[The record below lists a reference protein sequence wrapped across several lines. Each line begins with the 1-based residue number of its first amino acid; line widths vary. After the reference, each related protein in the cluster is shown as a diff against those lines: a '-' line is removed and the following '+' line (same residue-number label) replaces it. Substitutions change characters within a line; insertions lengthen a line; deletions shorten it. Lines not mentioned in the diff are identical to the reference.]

1 MKPVFLR
8 VCLALFAILIAC
20 GIGLWRFSISS
31 EKTLESAKRQYDQ
44 TQEKIARYEASRG
57 ALSSAES
64 GGSLFSQANRI
75 AASAGLGNR
84 LENLRPASDKSGE
97 ILDLRARSLYLGEAM
112 RFLSLAEALDKAI
125 IERMTLRRDSNNL
138 LDLEMRIRR
147 RDDG

>member
-1 MKPVFLR
+1 MKSAIFRLCV
-8 VCLALFAILIAC
+8 ALFAILLVC
-20 GIGLWRFSISS
+20 GFGLWRFSISS
-31 EKTLESAKRQYDQ
+31 ERTLESAKRQYDA
-44 TQEKIARYEASRG
+44 TREKIARYEAARG
-57 ALSSAES
+57 ASSGAD

-75 AASAGLGNR
+75 AASAGIGGR

-112 RFLSLAEALDKAI
+112 RFLSLAEGLDKAI